1 MLPPES
7 DASAGFVVDALNL
20 GRNEV
25 RRRYEFRERRFP
37 RLTGILVSD
46 RPVLD
51 VRLRFSVKQDQAVIR
66 GDLAGTVELI
76 CQRCL
81 KHMPFLLDEHF
92 TLRVSEAGLL
102 AERENVDE
110 LDVEYQ
116 SSEFE
121 DWFADATRLDISEL
135 VEEQVILALPLI
147 ARHDDSQHCEASV
160 TLPETGVSRDV
171 QVEAASVR
179 SVVDAGNTGARR
191 PFANLRELLNK

>member
-7 DASAGFVVDALNL
+7 DASACFVVDALSL
-20 GRNEV
+20 GRNEAHK
-25 RRRYEFRERRFP
+25 RYEFRERRFQ

-46 RPVLD
+46 RPSLD
-51 VRLRFSVKQDQAVIR
+51 VRLRFSVKQGQAMLR

-81 KHMPFLLDEHF
+81 KCMPYLLDEHF
-92 TLRVSEAGLL
+92 TLLVSETGLL
-102 AERENVDE
+102 AERENADE
-110 LDVEYQ
+110 LDEEYQ

-121 DWFADATRLDISEL
+121 EWFADATRLDISEL

-147 ARHDDSQHCEASV
+147 AKHEDLQHCEVSAK
-160 TLPETGVSRDV
+160 LPADVSRDV
-171 QVEAASVR
+171 QVEAGTVES
-179 SVVDAGNTGARR
+179 SMDAGNKSARR